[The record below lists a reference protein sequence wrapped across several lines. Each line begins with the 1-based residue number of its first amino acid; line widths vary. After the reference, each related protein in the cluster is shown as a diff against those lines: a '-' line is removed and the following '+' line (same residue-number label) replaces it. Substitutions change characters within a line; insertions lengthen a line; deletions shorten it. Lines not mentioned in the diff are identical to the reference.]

1 MKGVA
6 SHKGKARLAQG
17 LGPRLM
23 TRFLLR
29 ASTPFLSM
37 PPCYL
42 LRIQDRVYHIIDL
55 TNDWVDAVSRGRREE
70 ETRRIIQR
78 RRAAAK

>member
-1 MKGVA
+1 
-6 SHKGKARLAQG
+6 
-17 LGPRLM
+17 M
-23 TRFLLR
+23 TRCLLR

-37 PPCYL
+37 PPCYF
-42 LRIQDRVYHIIDL
+42 LRIQDRVYHIIDM